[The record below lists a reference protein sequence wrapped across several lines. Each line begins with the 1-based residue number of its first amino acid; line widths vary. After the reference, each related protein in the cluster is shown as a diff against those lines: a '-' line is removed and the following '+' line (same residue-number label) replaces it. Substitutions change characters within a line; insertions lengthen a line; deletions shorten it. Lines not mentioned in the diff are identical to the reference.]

1 MGTVSGG
8 SGGAEDRNGAPVLRR
23 VRPLAAAIWARLR
36 KYSAHAL
43 VVAVVSAAVPV
54 LLNTALSEDD
64 RPPACPGAGC
74 DGRNPQKEGCAA
86 DALSWHPASA
96 NPGALQVRYSKHC
109 GALWARILHADSGD
123 QLTLRGGR
131 SEQTAIVNY
140 GHDQFTPMVSVG
152 KHFKA
157 EACAVPSASENRP
170 RHWQKYCIAVT
181 ERTPWG
187 N

>member
-96 NPGALQVRYSKHC
+96 NPGALQVRYSKHTGTINSRRWC
-109 GALWARILHADSGD
+109 P
-123 QLTLRGGR
+123 
-131 SEQTAIVNY
+131 SESTSRPKRA
-140 GHDQFTPMVSVG
+140 P
-152 KHFKA
+152 
-157 EACAVPSASENRP
+157 CRRRP
-170 RHWQKYCIAVT
+170 RIGRGIGRNTAS
-181 ERTPWG
+181 R
-187 N
+187 